1 MFKFLLF
8 IFILGAAWGIYTFSS
23 DSAKDNLT
31 KASTTIVKDA
41 ASNAADA
48 AIDKAKEKASEA
60 SHKVVARAKDVK
72 KASAEKMKK

>member
-1 MFKFLLF
+1 MLRLFFIIFLM
-8 IFILGAAWGIYTFSS
+8 GAAWGLYTFSS
-23 DSAKDNLT
+23 DSAKDNLA

-48 AIDKAKEKASEA
+48 AIDKAKETASEA